1 MDVTVVMTEAA
12 TTPGFALDYAFGN
25 KRRTARPKQL
35 PLPSVAESLCG
46 WHNGANLSLL
56 LKKVEPR
63 EANSLKLVPTAQQG
77 RSWSNLLRKRLQALP
92 TYFGRFSSLS
102 SSYITLT
109 TSTNTSSS
117 CPTALNSPS
126 PVCIALPTCF
136 SSSLSVSSFTLPT
149 TSLCS
154 STFSSRLRL
163 DCNCQQIIRIA
174 TILLTCSISS
184 SFSSSSSTNVAGHH
198 LLSTMS
204 IK

>member
-1 MDVTVVMTEAA
+1 M
-12 TTPGFALDYAFGN
+12 
-25 KRRTARPKQL
+25 
-35 PLPSVAESLCG
+35 
-46 WHNGANLSLL
+46 
-56 LKKVEPR
+56 KKVEPR

-184 SFSSSSSTNVAGHH
+184 SFSSSSLSSTNVAGHH

>member
-1 MDVTVVMTEAA
+1 M
-12 TTPGFALDYAFGN
+12 
-25 KRRTARPKQL
+25 
-35 PLPSVAESLCG
+35 
-46 WHNGANLSLL
+46 
-56 LKKVEPR
+56 KKVEPR

-136 SSSLSVSSFTLPT
+136 SSSLSVSRSRCQQPPFAPARSRQGCAWTVIVSKLLGSLPSCSPAPSAPPSHPRPCPPPMWPGT
-149 TSLCS
+149 TSSPPCRSNEIMKLP
-154 STFSSRLRL
+154 
-163 DCNCQQIIRIA
+163 I
-174 TILLTCSISS
+174 
-184 SFSSSSSTNVAGHH
+184 
-198 LLSTMS
+198 
-204 IK
+204 

>member
-1 MDVTVVMTEAA
+1 M
-12 TTPGFALDYAFGN
+12 
-25 KRRTARPKQL
+25 
-35 PLPSVAESLCG
+35 
-46 WHNGANLSLL
+46 
-56 LKKVEPR
+56 KKVEPR
-63 EANSLKLVPTAQQG
+63 EANSLNLVPTAQPG
-77 RSWSNLLRKRLQALP
+77 RSWSNLLRKRLQARP

-184 SFSSSSSTNVAGHH
+184 SFSSSSLSRTVLHQCGRAPPPLHH
-198 LLSTMS
+198 VDQM
-204 IK
+204 K

>member
-1 MDVTVVMTEAA
+1 M
-12 TTPGFALDYAFGN
+12 
-25 KRRTARPKQL
+25 
-35 PLPSVAESLCG
+35 
-46 WHNGANLSLL
+46 
-56 LKKVEPR
+56 KKVEPR

-154 STFSSRLRL
+154 STFSSRLCL

-184 SFSSSSSTNVAGHH
+184 SFSSSSLSSILLTYSISSSFSFSSLCLSSTNSHRIPHSHRNHPPGIMIEHYYQEKKEK
-198 LLSTMS
+198 TY
-204 IK
+204 